1 MKKINQKI
9 MSTVFALSLSLLVTS
24 PVFADEESK
33 RITVDLKTKGFS
45 QEIWQDNI
53 DNNKMLLGP
62 NDKIQ
67 YQIKVKN
74 EGNRNQTWIEV
85 NSKLP
90 STITTSDSMS
100 FKIPQL
106 TPNEEYVKNITVT
119 LKNKSYLNK
128 EITKNTIY
136 TSIKAESGLIWSDE
150 SSFYSNNGNKGNTY
164 ATSSAKN
171 LPASGMPI
179 LLSTLTG
186 SSLIGIGLFARRLAR
201 GY

>member
-1 MKKINQKI
+1 
-9 MSTVFALSLSLLVTS
+9 MSTVFALSLFSLIAS
-24 PVFADEESK
+24 PVFADEEFK

-53 DNNKMLLGP
+53 DSTQMLLGP

-67 YQIKVKN
+67 YQIRVKN

-85 NSKLP
+85 ESKLP
-90 STITTSDSMS
+90 STFTTSESMS

-106 TPNEEYVKNITVT
+106 TPNEEYTKNITVT
-119 LKNKSYLNK
+119 LKDKAYLNK

-136 TSIKAESGLIWSDE
+136 TSIKAESGLNWSDE
-150 SSFYSNNGNKGNTY
+150 SSFYSNNGIKGNTS
-164 ATSSAKN
+164 TSSAQT

-179 LLSTLTG
+179 LLSTLIG
-186 SSLIGIGLFARRLAR
+186 SSLIGIGLFARKIAR